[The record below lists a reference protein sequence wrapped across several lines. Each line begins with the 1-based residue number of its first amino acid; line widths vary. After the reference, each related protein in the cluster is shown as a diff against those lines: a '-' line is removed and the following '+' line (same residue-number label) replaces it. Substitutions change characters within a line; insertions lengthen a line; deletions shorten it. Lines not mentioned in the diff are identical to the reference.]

1 MGTHDNPSQ
10 QHPSPLI
17 PDSTTGQSSAADPI
31 VIDKVAEFVDRF
43 IFLPVRAQYRLIATW
58 VVVTYQSE
66 CFEYAPYLFIHSP
79 EPSCGKSLLLEI
91 LAEFVHN
98 PTEVLISPTPAV
110 LFRTAAKFTQLMDEV
125 DSWTNVDELK
135 GVLNAGFKRGG
146 VVVRLDPD
154 GKGGYVPTPH
164 QVYCPRALA
173 GIGLGILHGTTRDRT
188 FIIGMKKQTRE
199 ERRERFR
206 LKRLKPEIETLR
218 KELAEW
224 AKNHREQVEDCYNRD
239 KFPYLD
245 NFRDRTID
253 VAQPLAA
260 IHEIAYMEHPRL
272 DKARWELIEAIAA
285 TRKDDN
291 GFILDHRILRELLR
305 LAKIDNPLIGTASE
319 LAAKCTDLPEKV
331 NEYAIS
337 QVLREYGFNT
347 KSIRKD
353 GMPKH
358 RYVVSRD
365 ALDDLVTR
373 YASSDQGEEPEQQ
386 FAEPTTQQPTE
397 IAAA

>member
-188 FIIGMKKQTRE
+188 FIIGMKKSSKCNGMRCTSVFCIPVPINFSANTSAKNVAGIASKPRTTQRE
-199 ERRERFR
+199 CRGAPLSCCGEQGVLEHRSAYSVTPSITTKESLASAASWVSSPWPRNTAPRLSKMPAPRPWRSVCRSIASCVRYLERRPQ
-206 LKRLKPEIETLR
+206 LTLR
-218 KELAEW
+218 
-224 AKNHREQVEDCYNRD
+224 QVD
-239 KFPYLD
+239 
-245 NFRDRTID
+245 
-253 VAQPLAA
+253 PL
-260 IHEIAYMEHPRL
+260 I
-272 DKARWELIEAIAA
+272 
-285 TRKDDN
+285 
-291 GFILDHRILRELLR
+291 RELTEYRDFINL
-305 LAKIDNPLIGTASE
+305 KTQEP
-319 LAAKCTDLPEKV
+319 PE
-331 NEYAIS
+331 
-337 QVLREYGFNT
+337 
-347 KSIRKD
+347 
-353 GMPKH
+353 
-358 RYVVSRD
+358 
-365 ALDDLVTR
+365 
-373 YASSDQGEEPEQQ
+373 
-386 FAEPTTQQPTE
+386 
-397 IAAA
+397 